1 MAEFG
6 KLPFQVAFDPTTGF
20 ILDAR
25 QYFTS
30 YEDAVK
36 AAKSAKEMGSKET
49 VYYYGMQVLVDDGE
63 SVTWYQITRSNTLE
77 PLSSASG
84 EGSSPGDSTGGSD
97 LPSVSS
103 DDDGKVLTVVGGKW
117 AASEL
122 PAYDGEYSVEPSA
135 VSDQTLETAQKMLD
149 ANITIKKIPYMEVS
163 NTSNGTT
170 VTIGGN

>member
-25 QYFTS
+25 QFFTS
-30 YEDAVK
+30 FADAEK

-49 VYYYGMQVLVDDGE
+49 VYYYGMQLLVDDGTN
-63 SVTWYQITRSNTLE
+63 VTWYQITRSNTLRV
-77 PLSSASG
+77 LASG
-84 EGSSPGDSTGGSD
+84 DGTAGSSD
-97 LPSVSS
+97 LPQVTL
-103 DDDGKVLTVVGGKW
+103 DDEGKILTVVGGKW
-117 AASEL
+117 TAAEL
-122 PAYDGEYSVEPSA
+122 PRYDGEYVVEASA
-135 VSDQTLETAQKMLD
+135 ASDQTLNTGSKFVD
-149 ANITIKKIPYMEVS
+149 SNITIRKVPYSEVS

>member
-1 MAEFG
+1 MADFG

-30 YEDAVK
+30 YDSAVE

-49 VYYYGMQVLVDDGE
+49 VYYYGMQVLVDDGTKA
-63 SVTWYQITRSNTLE
+63 TWYQITRSNTLE
-77 PLSSASG
+77 LLSSGSG
-84 EGSSPGDSTGGSD
+84 NSGGTSGGTD
-97 LPSVSS
+97 LPSVTTT
-103 DDDGKVLTVVGGKW
+103 DDGKVLTVVGGKW
-117 AASEL
+117 EASEL
-122 PAYDGEYSVEPSA
+122 PKYDGEYTVSPSA
-135 VSDQTLETAQKMLD
+135 VSDQTLSTAQKLLD
-149 ANITIKKIPYMEVS
+149 ADIKINKIPYAEVS